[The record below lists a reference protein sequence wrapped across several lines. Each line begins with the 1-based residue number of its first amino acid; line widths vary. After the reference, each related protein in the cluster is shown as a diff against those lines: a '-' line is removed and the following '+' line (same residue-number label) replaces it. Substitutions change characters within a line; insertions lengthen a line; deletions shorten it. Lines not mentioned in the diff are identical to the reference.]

1 MIDSK
6 EYIRRINS
14 EIEKIKIS
22 GEPDELYKPIQYIL
36 NLKSKRVR
44 PILSMMGYRLFN
56 KKIEKIYKPSIA
68 IEFFHNFTLIHDD
81 IMDNASLR
89 RGNDTVHNKWNK
101 NIGILS
107 GDLLMIFA
115 FKMLEDI
122 DNGNLKEI
130 LKRFND
136 IAIKVCEGQ
145 QYDLNFE
152 SEKDIS
158 ESDYLNMIKLKTAVL
173 IGFSLELGGLIAN
186 QKKEITNKLYRAGEL
201 MGIAFQ
207 LMDDHLDVFGSEKF
221 GKKIGGDIVLNKKT
235 YLMIK
240 LLEEA
245 SEDDLHDIKK
255 WVKTKNKE
263 EEKIKIITG
272 LLKKY
277 DIDLKSE
284 KLTNKYFS
292 EGMKILNDIRSD
304 KNQMNHLKSYFENLL
319 VRNN

>member
-1 MIDSK
+1 MTDSK

-89 RGNDTVHNKWNK
+89 RGNETVHNKWNK

-145 QYDLNFE
+145 QYDMNFE

>member
-101 NIGILS
+101 NIGVLS

-145 QYDLNFE
+145 QYDMNFE

>member
-1 MIDSK
+1 MIDKK
-6 EYIRRINS
+6 EYIKKINA
-14 EIEKIKIS
+14 EIEKINIS
-22 GEPDELYKPIQYIL
+22 GEPKELYKPIQYIL

-44 PILSMMGYRLFN
+44 PILSLMGFKLFD

-81 IMDNASLR
+81 IMDNAKMR
-89 RGNDTVHNKWNK
+89 RGEKTVHEKWNK

-115 FKMLEDI
+115 FKMLEDT
-122 DNGNLKEI
+122 DSENLKKI

-145 QYDLNFE
+145 QYDMNFE
-152 SEKDIS
+152 EEKNTS
-158 ESDYLNMIKLKTAVL
+158 ESDYLKMIKLKTAVL

-186 QKKEITNKLYRAGEL
+186 QKSEITKKLYKAGEL

-207 LMDDHLDVFGSEKF
+207 LMDDHLDIFGNKKF
-221 GKKIGGDIVLNKKT
+221 GKKIGGDIVSNKKT

-240 LLEEA
+240 LLEE
-245 SEDDLHDIKK
+245 SSPDDLLVIEKWSNIK
-255 WVKTKNKE
+255 NRS
-263 EEKIKIITG
+263 EEKINVITG

-277 DIDLKSE
+277 KIDLKSE
-284 KLTNKYFS
+284 KLTKEFFS
-292 EGMKILNDIRSD
+292 KGMSILKNIPSD
-304 KNQMNHLKSYFENLL
+304 EDQMNSLKTFFENLL
-319 VRNN
+319 VRKS

>member
-1 MIDSK
+1 MTDSK

-145 QYDLNFE
+145 QYDMNFE

-173 IGFSLELGGLIAN
+173 IGFSLELGGLIAS

>member
-1 MIDSK
+1 MTDSK

-145 QYDLNFE
+145 QYDMNFE

-186 QKKEITNKLYRAGEL
+186 QKKEITNKLYKAGEL

>member
-145 QYDLNFE
+145 QYDMNFE

-235 YLMIK
+235 YLIIK

>member
-1 MIDSK
+1 MTDSK

-145 QYDLNFE
+145 QYDMNFE

>member
-145 QYDLNFE
+145 QYDMNFE

-173 IGFSLELGGLIAN
+173 IGFSLELGGLIAS

>member
-1 MIDSK
+1 MTDSK

-145 QYDLNFE
+145 QYDMNFE

-245 SEDDLHDIKK
+245 SKDDLHDIKK

-263 EEKIKIITG
+263 EEKIKIITS

>member
-1 MIDSK
+1 MTDSK

-145 QYDLNFE
+145 QYDMNFE

-186 QKKEITNKLYRAGEL
+186 QKKEITNKLYKAGEL

-245 SEDDLHDIKK
+245 SKDDLHDIKK

-263 EEKIKIITG
+263 EEKIKIITS

>member
-1 MIDSK
+1 MTDSK

>member
-1 MIDSK
+1 MIDKK
-6 EYIRRINS
+6 EYIKKINA
-14 EIEKIKIS
+14 EIEKINIS
-22 GEPDELYKPIQYIL
+22 GKPKELYKPIQYIL

-44 PILSMMGYRLFN
+44 PILSLMGFKLFD

-81 IMDNASLR
+81 IMDNAKMR
-89 RGNDTVHNKWNK
+89 RGEKTVHEKWNK

-115 FKMLEDI
+115 FKMLEDT
-122 DNGNLKEI
+122 DSENLKKI

-145 QYDLNFE
+145 QYDMNFE
-152 SEKDIS
+152 EEKNTS
-158 ESDYLNMIKLKTAVL
+158 ESDYLKMIKLKTAVL

-186 QKKEITNKLYRAGEL
+186 QKSEITKKLYKAGEL

-207 LMDDHLDVFGSEKF
+207 LMDDHLDIFGNKKF
-221 GKKIGGDIVLNKKT
+221 GKKIGGDIVSNKKT

-240 LLEEA
+240 LLEE
-245 SEDDLHDIKK
+245 SSPDDLLVIEKWSNIK
-255 WVKTKNKE
+255 NRS
-263 EEKIKIITG
+263 EEKINVITG

-277 DIDLKSE
+277 KIDLKSE
-284 KLTNKYFS
+284 KLTKEFFS
-292 EGMKILNDIRSD
+292 KGMSILKNIPSD
-304 KNQMNHLKSYFENLL
+304 EDQMNSLKTFFENLL
-319 VRNN
+319 VRKS

>member
-1 MIDSK
+1 
-6 EYIRRINS
+6 
-14 EIEKIKIS
+14 
-22 GEPDELYKPIQYIL
+22 
-36 NLKSKRVR
+36 
-44 PILSMMGYRLFN
+44 
-56 KKIEKIYKPSIA
+56 
-68 IEFFHNFTLIHDD
+68 
-81 IMDNASLR
+81 
-89 RGNDTVHNKWNK
+89 
-101 NIGILS
+101 
-107 GDLLMIFA
+107 MIFA

-145 QYDLNFE
+145 QYDMNFE

-277 DIDLKSE
+277 NIDLKSE

>member
-1 MIDSK
+1 MTDSK

-145 QYDLNFE
+145 QYDMNFE

-263 EEKIKIITG
+263 EEKIKIITS

>member
-6 EYIRRINS
+6 EYIKRINS
-14 EIEKIKIS
+14 EIKKIKIS
-22 GEPDELYKPIQYIL
+22 GKPDELYNPIQYIL

-44 PILSMMGYRLFN
+44 PILSIMGYKLFDD
-56 KKIEKIYKPSIA
+56 KIEKIYKPSIA

-89 RGNDTVHNKWNK
+89 RGNETVHNKWNK

-145 QYDLNFE
+145 QYDMNFE

-173 IGFSLELGGLIAN
+173 IGFSLEIGGLIAN
-186 QKKEITNKLYRAGEL
+186 QKKEITNKLYKAGEL